1 MKDKWQT
8 STLHFLIASESS
20 TKMPHVEPLDRDQLR
35 MLEPVLAA
43 AESAMG
49 FVPNSM
55 LTMAH
60 MPQLTMAFSMLAG
73 VVFGGDL
80 KPQLQA
86 FAQMVPEDPASD
98 HALPPKTVQLIAYCV
113 SLSAGCQYCQAHT
126 SHNAHRQGL
135 EEAKLQEIL
144 NYETAEVFS
153 EAEKAVIGLGLAA
166 GEIPNGATAE
176 HFAAL
181 RQHFSERQIV
191 QIVAVISLF
200 GFLNRWNDTMATQL
214 ESAPIAF
221 AQAHLGAAG
230 WQVGKHA

>member
-1 MKDKWQT
+1 
-8 STLHFLIASESS
+8 
-20 TKMPHVEPLDRDQLR
+20 MPHVDPLDREQLQT
-35 MLEPVLAA
+35 LEPVLAA
-43 AESAMG
+43 AEAAMG

-55 LTMAH
+55 LTMAR

-86 FAQMVPEDPASD
+86 FAQMVPEDPNSD
-98 HALPPKTVQLIAYCV
+98 QALSPTTVQLIAYCV

-135 EEAKLQEIL
+135 EDTKLQDIL
-144 NYETAEVFS
+144 NYETVAAFS
-153 EAEKAVIGLGLAA
+153 DAEKAVIGLALAA
-166 GEIPNGATAE
+166 GEIPNGASGE
-176 HFAAL
+176 HFTEL
-181 RQHFSERQIV
+181 RKHFSERQIV

-214 ESAPIAF
+214 ESAPVAF
-221 AQAHLGAAG
+221 AQSHLSATG